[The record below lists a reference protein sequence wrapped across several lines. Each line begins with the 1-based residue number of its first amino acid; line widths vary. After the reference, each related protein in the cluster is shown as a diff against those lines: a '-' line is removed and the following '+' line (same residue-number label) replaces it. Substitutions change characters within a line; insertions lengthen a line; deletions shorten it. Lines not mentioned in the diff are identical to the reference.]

1 MAAVDAEV
9 MATVTAAV
17 FLVFCCW
24 LSGGGAVFGFIV
36 VGGTVDG
43 MVELVVDV
51 VVYVVLT
58 TPPPLFDGA
67 TVVVGT
73 VVVIIVVVRC
83 KPGTGI
89 CCSTTM
95 VGPDQYP
102 SSAWQPFGTLA
113 VETATF
119 AAPDPEYA
127 IALSGPIGSEH
138 LYVE

>member
-1 MAAVDAEV
+1 M
-9 MATVTAAV
+9 
-17 FLVFCCW
+17 FC
-24 LSGGGAVFGFIV
+24 VIV
-36 VGGTVDG
+36 VGGTVEG
-43 MVELVVDV
+43 MVELVVEV
-51 VVYVVLT
+51 VVYVVFAA
-58 TPPPLFDGA
+58 PPPLFDGA

-73 VVVIIVVVRC
+73 VVVIIVVVKCR
-83 KPGTGI
+83 PGTGI
-89 CCSTTM
+89 CCSTTI

-102 SSAWQPFGTLA
+102 SSAWQPFGTLT